1 MFGFILFWVAVG
13 MIAALFLVEN
23 MVICIC
29 IIIILLL
36 LGFNL
41 FCH

>member
-23 MVICIC
+23 MVILVC
-29 IIIILLL
+29 IIIIFLL